1 MSSVAECLCFFPT
14 QDVLHNDN
22 LKLDW
27 MFQLSIAFD
36 VARVSITH
44 RFNVS
49 FSKDRLCNT
58 ITTVIVSKNI

>member
-1 MSSVAECLCFFPT
+1 MSNVTECLYFFPT

-36 VARVSITH
+36 VARVSIAYYFNEH
-44 RFNVS
+44 RFQIFKKVDVKFNEV
-49 FSKDRLCNT
+49 FL
-58 ITTVIVSKNI
+58 